1 MTLVT
6 REVLAQ
12 LTNHRQIHATFA
24 ADGSALLRL
33 LNMIMLKILESSNLN
48 SIFAAL
54 LNCLLQIPDI
64 VTTRGPTQVHC
75 YLALTVKCLTKITKT
90 RLAEEPVRCCHSL
103 ELLWKH
109 TQINQDSV
117 AVLVFQPDSM

>member
-1 MTLVT
+1 MKKEACVQLEVEPMTMVT

-12 LTNHRQIHATFA
+12 LTNHRAIHATFS

-48 SIFAAL
+48 RIFGAL
-54 LNCLLQIPDI
+54 LNCLLKIPDI

-90 RLAEEPVRCCHSL
+90 RLSEEVVRRCSACH
-103 ELLWKH
+103 
-109 TQINQDSV
+109 
-117 AVLVFQPDSM
+117 

>member
-90 RLAEEPVRCCHSL
+90 RLAEEPVCFCPLCVPSSMP
-103 ELLWKH
+103 LLH
-109 TQINQDSV
+109 
-117 AVLVFQPDSM
+117 QPVH